1 MFAWQEPG
9 QVRFA
14 EAKGPGDSV
23 RQTQRQFLATALQFH
38 DPAQFMVIEARQA
51 GRRLP

>member
-14 EAKGPGDSV
+14 EAKGLGDAV
-23 RQTQRQFLATALQFH
+23 RQTQLRETIYGDGVLWSTP
-38 DPAQFMVIEARQA
+38 DPSDSAAA
-51 GRRLP
+51 APKA